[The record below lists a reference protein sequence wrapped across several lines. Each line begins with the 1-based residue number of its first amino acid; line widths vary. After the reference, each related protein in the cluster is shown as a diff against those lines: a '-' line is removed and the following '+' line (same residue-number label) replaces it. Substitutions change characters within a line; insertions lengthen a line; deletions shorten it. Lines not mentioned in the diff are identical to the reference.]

1 MRQEEWRYELR
12 ALALTC
18 SFLSRD
24 VPLLKAVL
32 AISLERDDGDPKDR
46 PQAWNLQPKRLAKPG
61 TRIQKSVS
69 FEVGFVPK
77 LRIEMSEQPS
87 NDDDE
92 FIVLAHGEGGHLP
105 EWEFKRSARYDF
117 DGIHYLSMSVMRP
130 RYTSASAHVALSAMY
145 SDKRLGIVRRAMQI
159 PRSFR
164 RPHCSNSEIFSRRTW
179 SRRSE
184 MGCIIVVG
192 TIRKI
197 LQLDL
202 YSLYQHA

>member
-24 VPLLKAVL
+24 VPLLKAVV

-77 LRIEMSEQPS
+77 LRIDMSEQPS

-92 FIVLAHGEGGHLP
+92 FIGLAHGEGGHLP

-130 RYTSASAHVALSAMY
+130 RRTSASAHVALSAMY

-159 PRSFR
+159 P
-164 RPHCSNSEIFSRRTW
+164 PQ
-179 SRRSE
+179 
-184 MGCIIVVG
+184 
-192 TIRKI
+192 
-197 LQLDL
+197 LQKAAL
-202 YSLYQHA
+202 